1 MNATSSTPGGV
12 AERLEEDWGTFARL
26 LGQAYDDEL
35 HVPLLQLMLTPDER
49 EALATRIRIIQTL
62 LAGDVSQRELKN
74 ELGTGIATITR
85 GSNNLKSAPPELKRW
100 LIQQLRDTPL

>member
-1 MNATSSTPGGV
+1 M
-12 AERLEEDWGTFARL
+12 

-49 EALATRIRIIQTL
+49 DALAMRILIIRSL

-74 ELGTGIATITR
+74 QLGTRIATITR
-85 GSNNLKSAPPELKRW
+85 GLNSLKSAPPELKR
-100 LIQQLRDTPL
+100 